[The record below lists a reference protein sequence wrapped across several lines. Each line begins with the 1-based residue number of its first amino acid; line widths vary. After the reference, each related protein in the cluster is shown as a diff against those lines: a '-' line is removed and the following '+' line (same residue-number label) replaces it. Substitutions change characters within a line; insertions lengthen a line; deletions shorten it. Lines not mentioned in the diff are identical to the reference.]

1 MADKLTSEIESITLT
16 EASFSKEPVELRPTT
31 INFLFG
37 NNGTGKTTIART
49 IHAAGSNVCFR
60 NSRSADQ
67 YNILVFNQDFI
78 DRNLADYQGLQGV
91 FTLNEKNNEIQTQID
106 ELNITKNELSTQKA
120 DLEQKIFELQKKIPE
135 QATDFYK
142 YCWEKTK
149 DLRKSFSG
157 TQKGKLTTR
166 LFTECV
172 MNHQPADYDY
182 EKLQL
187 MYNLAFSQDARKYEH
202 FPVIP
207 DTAVLDHLP
216 GSEILQAIIVNSAE
230 TDLAKIL
237 KSIGSTEWA
246 HEGHTTF
253 AEKAGDVCPY
263 CGQSLPSD
271 FENIFIKS
279 FDSKYQTDIKQ
290 LNSFL
295 ERYRSNANKLYLTF
309 KHIPSDI
316 MPGIDLE
323 PYHDKLAALYGQ
335 IQQNIESIRS
345 KIDTPSK
352 TVYLIDTKPYILGVS
367 SLLEGFNK
375 LIDENN
381 NIVDQKTSKQKE
393 CIEAVFNLCSYR
405 LQDEITN
412 FHSQQ
417 SSQKVSLDSWKSELS
432 SLETSIRKID
442 NQIKSLQSQTVETDT
457 AKNKINQMLKDSG
470 MQGFQLVNSFGKDH
484 TYEVRRDDWTV
495 ASNLSEGE
503 KNFIAFLYFYYLVF
517 GSLSETGDTR
527 DKIVVIDDPI
537 SSMDSS
543 CLFIVSALVRKM
555 IEICRNNVDFT
566 GSNSTQNFIK
576 QIFVLTHNAYFHR
589 DITHG
594 YARYYN
600 YVSYFLVRKSDTKS
614 SIKLCTGPDPEIPS
628 KEININPV
636 KNQYAALWEEL
647 NQVTRP
653 IPLINVMRRIL
664 EYYFMQ
670 IVGYERS
677 RVHQAILDDARTD
690 GRFKNE
696 DGTDNTERYMIAS
709 SLLSYLDTSTA
720 GLNDGFNFVEDS
732 MDAEEC
738 RKVFAMIFEI
748 MGQKQHYDMMI
759 RC

>member
-1 MADKLTSEIESITLT
+1 
-16 EASFSKEPVELRPTT
+16 
-31 INFLFG
+31 
-37 NNGTGKTTIART
+37 
-49 IHAAGSNVCFR
+49 
-60 NSRSADQ
+60 
-67 YNILVFNQDFI
+67 
-78 DRNLADYQGLQGV
+78 
-91 FTLNEKNNEIQTQID
+91 
-106 ELNITKNELSTQKA
+106 
-120 DLEQKIFELQKKIPE
+120 
-135 QATDFYK
+135 
-142 YCWEKTK
+142 
-149 DLRKSFSG
+149 
-157 TQKGKLTTR
+157 
-166 LFTECV
+166 
-172 MNHQPADYDY
+172 
-182 EKLQL
+182 
-187 MYNLAFSQDARKYEH
+187 
-202 FPVIP
+202 
-207 DTAVLDHLP
+207 
-216 GSEILQAIIVNSAE
+216 
-230 TDLAKIL
+230 
-237 KSIGSTEWA
+237 
-246 HEGHTTF
+246 
-253 AEKAGDVCPY
+253 
-263 CGQSLPSD
+263 
-271 FENIFIKS
+271 
-279 FDSKYQTDIKQ
+279 
-290 LNSFL
+290 
-295 ERYRSNANKLYLTF
+295 
-309 KHIPSDI
+309 

-352 TVYLIDTKPYILGVS
+352 TVYLIDTQPYILGVS

-412 FHSQQ
+412 FHSHQ
-417 SSQKVSLDSWKSELS
+417 SSQKASLDSWKIELS
-432 SLETSIRKID
+432 SLETNIRQID
-442 NQIKSLQSQTVETDT
+442 DQIKFLQSQTVETDT

-484 TYEVRRDDWTV
+484 TYEIRRDDWTV

-517 GSLSETGDTR
+517 GSLCETGDTR
-527 DKIVVIDDPI
+527 DKIVIIDDPI

-555 IEICRNNVDFT
+555 IEVCRNNVDFT

-589 DITHG
+589 DVTNG

-600 YVSYFLVRKSDTKS
+600 YVSYFLVRKLDTKS
-614 SIKLCTGPDPEIPS
+614 SIKLCTGSDPEIPS

-664 EYYFMQ
+664 EYYFRQ

-677 RVHQAILDDARTD
+677 GLHQAILDDARTD